1 MSVVPGLIPR
11 PHRPGLGEAR
21 TGARA
26 LSAVSLHNVP
36 SWENVSPL
44 GTGKQVLMA
53 HRPGLGE
60 NAWNKNLAW
69 EKGREAPIKLPAETS
84 GHVSPTSHEFLP
96 SRDVVQKKQG
106 ERLRMGGNSPK
117 PGRYAEKQGERL
129 RIGRISPKP
138 RRCARKRVEWLLAGR
153 ASPKP
158 GRCAQG
164 WQARRRALTRLVER
178 TDFAGQA
185 SPPGFPPPCHRCGVG
200 WGVGAQ
206 GSVPEKEGRAT

>member
-44 GTGKQVLMA
+44 GMGKRALA
-53 HRPGLGE
+53 PHCLGLGE

-84 GHVSPTSHEFLP
+84 GHVSSASHEFLL
-96 SRDVVQKKQG
+96 SRDVVHESEWSGSLRAGPLPSRVDARKVGRREGGLWQG
-106 ERLRMGGNSPK
+106 SSNERILPDRLLRRAFRRLAIDSGFAGG
-117 PGRYAEKQGERL
+117 ADAQGL
-129 RIGRISPKP
+129 R
-138 RRCARKRVEWLLAGR
+138 ARKRGTRDLA
-153 ASPKP
+153 
-158 GRCAQG
+158 
-164 WQARRRALTRLVER
+164 ARPSRKR
-178 TDFAGQA
+178 
-185 SPPGFPPPCHRCGVG
+185 PCI
-200 WGVGAQ
+200 
-206 GSVPEKEGRAT
+206 VPLEL

>member
-44 GTGKQVLMA
+44 GTGKRALA
-53 HRPGLGE
+53 PHCLGLGE

-69 EKGREAPIKLPAETS
+69 EKGREVPIKLPAETS
-84 GHVSPTSHEFLP
+84 GHASPTSYDLLP

-106 ERLRMGGNSPK
+106 EW
-117 PGRYAEKQGERL
+117 L
-129 RIGRISPKP
+129 RIGR
-138 RRCARKRVEWLLAGR
+138 V
-153 ASPKP
+153 SPKP
-158 GRCAQG
+158 GRCAQKRREWRAG
-164 WQARRRALTRLVER
+164 PLPSQVDARKVGRR
-178 TDFAGQA
+178 
-185 SPPGFPPPCHRCGVG
+185 
-200 WGVGAQ
+200 
-206 GSVPEKEGRAT
+206 EGGL